1 MSLLSFAHEHLARLR
16 AIHKHGK
23 MGKRSIATYFLSTK
37 CTFLTSLNG
46 WISTLFVIVYCDT
59 FCMILPR
66 VSQSFTRTQAFLI
79 KDSLLGSKRTRT
91 EHSKIEIKKKERET
105 LESFWGESAPPNEPV
120 SYFNNLSSAWVVNQ
134 VTEIYHTTEL
144 ILMWYFDLIDWF
156 KQISISLWSQKELS
170 TQGSLDFSGKKI
182 SLKEALYFRY
192 PFFHSSWMHWNV
204 SRKKQ
209 TG

>member
-1 MSLLSFAHEHLARLR
+1 MTNLTVLDRPTQRHFKGKMKVGIVALHLVFMSLLSFAHEHLARLR

-105 LESFWGESAPPNEPV
+105 LESF
-120 SYFNNLSSAWVVNQ
+120 
-134 VTEIYHTTEL
+134 
-144 ILMWYFDLIDWF
+144 
-156 KQISISLWSQKELS
+156 
-170 TQGSLDFSGKKI
+170 
-182 SLKEALYFRY
+182 
-192 PFFHSSWMHWNV
+192 
-204 SRKKQ
+204 
-209 TG
+209 